1 MEKLN
6 KKFVPAVLIVAVL
19 AVVWYM
25 DHGDSGRQQ
34 EIMPELFESAA
45 TMPPEPAA
53 ADGKVYIHIVG
64 AVKKPGVYSFDS
76 SPRVV
81 EVVEQAGGFTKDAV
95 RSGVNQA
102 QRVEDGSQIVIESR
116 DGKKKQ
122 AAAGRER
129 TETQRSAQGESGRIN
144 INRATKEEL
153 MTLPGIG
160 ESKAVSIISYRD
172 TNGTFKKIEDIMNI
186 TGIKTGVF
194 DKIRDRIEV

>member
-6 KKFVPAVLIVAVL
+6 MKFVPVVLIIAVL
-19 AVVWYM
+19 AAVWYA
-25 DHGDSGRQQ
+25 DHGDSGSRQDK
-34 EIMPELFESAA
+34 MPELFESAP
-45 TMPPEPAA
+45 TIQPESAA

-64 AVKKPGVYSFDS
+64 AVKKPGVYAFDS
-76 SPRVV
+76 PPRLV

-95 RSGVNQA
+95 KSEVNQA
-102 QRVEDGSQIVIESR
+102 QLVEDGSQIVIESR
-116 DGKKKQ
+116 DGKKKREED
-122 AAAGRER
+122 ARER
-129 TETQRSAQGESGRIN
+129 TEAQHSAQGESDRVN

-172 TNGTFKKIEDIMNI
+172 ANGAFKKIEDIMNI

>member
-1 MEKLN
+1 MEKPN
-6 KKFVPAVLIVAVL
+6 MKFVPVVLIIAVL
-19 AVVWYM
+19 AVVWYV
-25 DHGDSGRQQ
+25 DHGDSGSRQDK
-34 EIMPELFESAA
+34 MPELFESAA
-45 TMPPEPAA
+45 TIQPEAAA

-76 SPRVV
+76 PPRVV

-95 RSGVNQA
+95 KSGVNQA
-102 QRVEDGSQIVIESR
+102 QIAEDGCQIVIESR

-122 AAAGRER
+122 AEAGREE
-129 TETQRSAQGESGRIN
+129 TEVQQPVQGESGRVN

-172 TNGTFKKIEDIMNI
+172 TNGAFKKIEDIMNI

-194 DKIRDRIEV
+194 DKIKDRIEV